1 MKLSMYNSIHDIDD
15 HVIKSVVSLLENI
28 CNDLPSNKV
37 VTKVKQNNDFVTN
50 LDTYIDDRLKT
61 ELPIIYNAAYVSE
74 ESNNYDT
81 LPKTCWIVDPLDG
94 TVNYMHGFP
103 SYGISVALMID
114 GAVSYGFVLNLV
126 SLVLYIAKLGDGAIV
141 SSMSSKTIKS
151 ICPSSTATLSDSMLC
166 VGVPYDKSKLGLLL
180 SVMSTLLPKCQDI
193 KRCGSAALDICR
205 VAAGIYDGYLERDI
219 HPWDYAAAA
228 LILTEAGG
236 VFTDWT
242 GDKVSYDCSGD
253 FVASNPNLF
262 PSLIKEIMGAC
273 EKFLRGFS

>member
-15 HVIKSVVSLLENI
+15 HVIKSVVSLFENI

-61 ELPIIYNAAYVSE
+61 ELPIIYNAAYVSK
-74 ESNNYDT
+74 ESNDYDT

-114 GAVSYGFVLNLV
+114 GAVTYGFVLNLV
-126 SLVLYIAKLGDGAIV
+126 SLVLYIAKLGDDAIV

-166 VGVPYDKSKLGLLL
+166 IGVPYDKSKLGLLL
-180 SVMSTLLPKCQDI
+180 SVMSALLPKCQDI
-193 KRCGSAALDICR
+193 KRCGSAALDICH

-219 HPWDYAAAA
+219 HPWDYSAAA

-273 EKFLRGFS
+273 EQFLRGFN